1 MLLHDVP
8 RAAAASEPS
17 APSLVAGD
25 RRWDAVGFAELV
37 DALGSG
43 LARHSVP
50 GDRVAVVA
58 DNRPEFAA
66 LLYAAPRAGTLLAM
80 GNTRH
85 TTDELVDVLADA
97 APTVVVGTTEHV
109 ERLVERADDLGSVR
123 SWWSLDD
130 PPPGAR
136 HVDDLL
142 AGPVVEPAPAHEDDP
157 VWLIHTSGT
166 TGRPKGVLLTHR
178 SVLAAVANGAEARPM
193 GPDDVYM
200 FPFPL
205 FHIAA
210 YNVVHAHQ
218 QGRPVVLA
226 ARFDAADALATIE
239 RERVTQVSLAPTMVA
254 MLLDHPDR
262 AATDLSSLS
271 RISYGASAMP
281 PDLIRRTLAELP
293 GVGLAQGYGMTE
305 LSGNAVFL
313 GPEDHRQAVD
323 DAPEL
328 LAAAGRPGPLVRVR
342 IADEAGDE
350 LPTDT
355 AGEILVSGPQV
366 CAGYWNQPEETA
378 AVLHTDPDG
387 TAWIRTGD
395 LGTVDDDG
403 VLRIVDRLK
412 DLVITGGENVSS
424 REVEDVLAGHKLV
437 RAVAVVG
444 TPDERWGEAVCA
456 AVVWTDGTD
465 PDLAPTE
472 LRAWSEGR
480 LAGFK
485 RPRHVVTFDT
495 LPTNASGKVDKRAV
509 RSAVLAA
516 VRAPRAPA
524 AGAG

>member
-8 RAAAASEPS
+8 RIAAAADPT
-17 APSLVAGD
+17 APALVAGD
-25 RRWDAVGFAELV
+25 RRWDAAGFADLV
-37 DALGSG
+37 DTLGSG
-43 LARHSVP
+43 LARHTRP
-50 GDRVAVVA
+50 GDRVAVVS

-66 LLYAAPRAGTLLAM
+66 LLYAAPRAATILTM

-85 TTDELVDVLADA
+85 TTDELLGVLDDA
-97 APTVVVGTTEHV
+97 APTVVVGTAEHV
-109 ERLVERADDLGSVR
+109 GRLLGRSSELGSVR
-123 SWWSLDD
+123 SWWTLDE
-130 PPPGAR
+130 PLPGAG

-142 AGPVVEPAPAHEDDP
+142 EGPVVAPVTADVDDP

-166 TGRPKGVLLTHR
+166 TGRPKGVVLTHR
-178 SVLAAVANGAEARPM
+178 SVLAAVANGADARPM
-193 GPDDVYM
+193 GDGDVYL

-226 ARFDAADALATIE
+226 PKFDAAETLAVIE

-262 AATDLSSLS
+262 SRTDLSSLT

-281 PDLIRRTLAELP
+281 PDLLRRTLAELP

-313 GPEDHRQAVD
+313 GPEDHRRAVD
-323 DAPEL
+323 GSPEL
-328 LAAAGRPGPLVRVR
+328 LAAAGRAGPVVRIR
-342 IADEAGDE
+342 IADESGHEVPAGT
-350 LPTDT
+350 P
-355 AGEILVSGPQV
+355 GEILVSGPQV
-366 CAGYWNQPEETA
+366 CAGYWNLPEETA
-378 AVLHTDPDG
+378 AALHTDPDG
-387 TAWIRTGD
+387 TRWLRTGD

-424 REVEDVLAGHKLV
+424 REVEDVLAEHELV

-444 TPDERWGEAVCA
+444 TPDDRWGETVCA
-456 AVVWTDGTD
+456 VVVWADGTD
-465 PDLAPTE
+465 PGEAEAE
-472 LRAWSEGR
+472 LREWSHGR

-485 RPRHVVTFDT
+485 RPRRVVTVDA

-509 RSAVLAA
+509 RAL
-516 VRAPRAPA
+516 VRS
-524 AGAG
+524 